1 MLARH
6 TIPILKPREN
16 GHHFVVYGDSC
27 SGIAGAPHEET
38 FRQVN
43 AALSAL
49 EAPPDFICFLGDEIM
64 GLTTDAEQLRRQW
77 RRFFKREMAWL
88 DRDAIPLYHST
99 GNHTVYDPVSE
110 NVFRDVM
117 RHLPRNGPDS
127 LSYFVRRGD
136 LLLVFVNTLDAGAG
150 GEGTVDVTWLDAV
163 LRHEADAR
171 HKLVFGH
178 HPVWAVNGYAGDY
191 QRVIER
197 ENGTRFWDVLRRHG
211 VLAYFCSHILAFDVQ
226 VQAGILQV
234 CTAGAG
240 TAHRMPPEQEY
251 LHFAQAA
258 LDDNGD
264 DTGLRY
270 QTLDRRGDM
279 REWLS
284 WPWRLPPAASWAPFT
299 PAAAKSL
306 PADCLRKSETAILVV
321 WEISL
326 RLPPDTTAQPQTLL
340 CAEAVGG
347 ALPLLW
353 LGISG
358 VDQRLTALLSP
369 QANRSPHRWRGPA
382 LPRDRQFSLQFAIHS
397 GMGPGGLLW
406 RWSDARDWSSMIGA
420 SAWGVERLPWSS
432 EWRIGEAAGQ
442 QEYRGSDL
450 RLKWHCE
457 RFAFADW
464 L

>member
-1 MLARH
+1 MPARR
-6 TIPILKPREN
+6 TIPILKSREN
-16 GHHFVVYGDSC
+16 GHRFVVYGDSC

-43 AALSAL
+43 AAIDAL
-49 EAPPDFICFLGDEIM
+49 AASPDFICFLGDEIM
-64 GLTTDAEQLRRQW
+64 GLTTDADQLRQQW
-77 RRFFKREMAWL
+77 RHFFRREMAWL
-88 DRDAIPLYHST
+88 DRDVIPLYHST

-117 RHLPRNGPDS
+117 RHLPQNGPDG
-127 LSYFVRRGD
+127 LSYYVRRGD
-136 LLLVFVNTLDAGAG
+136 LLLVFVNTLASSTG
-150 GEGTVDVTWLDAV
+150 GEGTVDVTWLDTI
-163 LRHEADAR
+163 LRHEDDAR

-197 ENGTRFWDVLRRHG
+197 ENGRRFWDVLRRHD
-211 VLAYFCSHILAFDVQ
+211 VLAYFCSHILAFDIQ
-226 VQAGILQV
+226 VQSGILQI

-258 LDDNGD
+258 LDD
-264 DTGLRY
+264 TGLRC

-284 WPWRLPPAASWAPFT
+284 WPWQLPPAASWAPFT
-299 PAAAKSL
+299 PNAARSL
-306 PADCLRKSETAILVV
+306 PADCLRKSETAILVL

-326 RLPPDTTAQPQTLL
+326 RLTPDTTAQPQTLL
-340 CAEAVGG
+340 CAQAEVG
-347 ALPLLW
+347 ALPWLW

-358 VDQRLTALLSP
+358 VDQHLTVLLSP
-369 QANRSPHRWRGPA
+369 QANRSPHRWQGPA
-382 LPRDRQFSLQFAIHS
+382 LPSTRQFSLQFAIHS

-406 RWSDARDWSSMIGA
+406 RWSDAHDWSSMMGA
-420 SAWGVERLPWSS
+420 SAWGVERLSWSS

-442 QEYRGSDL
+442 QGFRGCDL
-450 RLKWHCE
+450 RLRWHHE
-457 RFAFADW
+457 RFDFADW